1 MILHSR
7 RVKPNPVGHVAA
19 RKEEGRTVSDAVNTA
34 ALRSHSVAFPPQR
47 QELFK
52 EESGTGE

>member
-1 MILHSR
+1 MTLHSR
-7 RVKPNPVGHVAA
+7 RVKPNPPGRVAA

-34 ALRSHSVAFPPQR
+34 ALRSHLVAFPPQR

>member
-7 RVKPNPVGHVAA
+7 RVKLNSLGHVAT
-19 RKEEGRTVSDAVNTA
+19 RKEEGRTVSDAVDTA